1 MTLTQGSPSH
11 RMAIRW
17 LQLIYTENWRVLF
30 PYYYYSPK
38 RPVLAVTH
46 KSRSDHSP
54 RPNVSTGTLEAVI
67 PSTRVRSLMLRPGT
81 HAVSVCFALLPATAI
96 RASIL
101 EIETTAADLLPG
113 SRPCLA
119 GWVGSGDCS
128 RCSCCCAQTR
138 SPTAPSSW
146 CSSSQSSS
154 SRTRLLL
161 ARWHLLHLIHSQSF
175 TDSSLFA
182 SFPRFPLLR
191 PFLDRLLFQCLN
203 PHTLTRMA
211 WKISL
216 IRHRTTTSPS
226 SDTCSKATTTTHR
239 TEGGEWQLLWTTT
252 DGHRQLL
259 SQATTNVEGLSLLV
273 THLVRTDAAPH
284 FHYSLKLLLGL
295 RGPFEINNYTAVS
308 WHDTW
313 TATCTALRLE
323 MVNYYN
329 PNWRCVLLEQF

>member
-30 PYYYYSPK
+30 PYYYYYSPK

-81 HAVSVCFALLPATAI
+81 HAVPVCFALLPATAI

-191 PFLDRLLFQCLN
+191 PYLDRLLFQCLN
-203 PHTLTRMA
+203 PHTLSRGWRGKFHLYDTAPPLLPPLTLARKQRQRLIEPKEESGNYCEQQLMGTDNYCPRQQRMSRVCRC
-211 WKISL
+211 WL
-216 IRHRTTTSPS
+216 RTWFELMPPPIF
-226 SDTCSKATTTTHR
+226 TTH
-239 TEGGEWQLLWTTT
+239 
-252 DGHRQLL
+252 
-259 SQATTNVEGLSLLV
+259 
-273 THLVRTDAAPH
+273 
-284 FHYSLKLLLGL
+284 
-295 RGPFEINNYTAVS
+295 
-308 WHDTW
+308 
-313 TATCTALRLE
+313 
-323 MVNYYN
+323 
-329 PNWRCVLLEQF
+329 